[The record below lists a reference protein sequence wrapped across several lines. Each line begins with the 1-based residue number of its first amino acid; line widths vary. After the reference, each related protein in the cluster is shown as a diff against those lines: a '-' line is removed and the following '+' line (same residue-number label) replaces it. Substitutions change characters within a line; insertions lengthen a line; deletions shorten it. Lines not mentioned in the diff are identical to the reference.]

1 MLRSSRLALALLC
14 RERGGALRVSAAA
27 RPLSLRASPPLLQK
41 GGAGAKKG
49 GGAPAAAAAPA
60 ETFDLAKVVPCQ
72 LLKEGADPEL
82 QPDEAYP
89 DWVFRLTEDRPLL
102 EDLVM
107 RGLEHVEPK
116 DMKRA
121 CTRERGARRRR
132 VGAQPPATSRSPS
145 FLYRCADRNAL
156 PSPPFR
162 AGVFRAANKRRI
174 KAANLASAKTA

>member
-1 MLRSSRLALALLC
+1 MAASSASSPRLSSLSILWNAA
-14 RERGGALRVSAAA
+14 RRGAAAAAA
-27 RPLSLRASPPLLQK
+27 RPTGRCAAAGPAAPRRALSALRATAPLAQK
-41 GGAGAKKG
+41 GGAAKKG
-49 GGAPAAAAAPA
+49 GGGAGAAAAAPAA

-82 QPDEAYP
+82 QPDAAYP

-121 CTRERGARRRR
+121 
-132 VGAQPPATSRSPS
+132 
-145 FLYRCADRNAL
+145 L
-156 PSPPFR
+156 P
-162 AGVFRAANKRRI
+162 
-174 KAANLASAKTA
+174 